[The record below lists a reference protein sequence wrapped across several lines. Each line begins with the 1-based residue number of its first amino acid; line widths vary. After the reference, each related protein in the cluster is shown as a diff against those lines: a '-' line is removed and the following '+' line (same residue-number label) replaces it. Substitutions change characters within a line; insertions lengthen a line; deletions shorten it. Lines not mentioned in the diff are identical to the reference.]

1 MLTLPYFPLR
11 RVAKG
16 GLDGGLS
23 GMARFGDNGSPSLT
37 ERPAMIKPVAQSVL
51 MALLVLTAPPL
62 HAWGQ
67 TGHRSIA
74 EIAEQHMRPDSVR
87 KAHALLDGHDLA
99 FASTWGDEIR
109 SRPAQF
115 GHTLNWHY
123 TTWPDDED
131 HFGADEEDK
140 GSGLLLSQIAAQL
153 AILEN
158 PQAGKAERS
167 QALKFVIHLVGDVHQ
182 PLHVGAAGDKGGN
195 ACRVTWHGRNS
206 NLHTV
211 WDSDMI
217 DKTQLS
223 YTELADFASQSR
235 TPQQTRAWRTGNAE
249 AWAAESKA
257 LRSRIYPAEVLT
269 PTTPLSH
276 LTYCGPSVAPEAM
289 PALGYEYSE
298 RFLPALY
305 DRLYQAGIRL
315 AMLLDAAL

>member
-1 MLTLPYFPLR
+1 MMNSRTRFMLAAIL
-11 RVAKG
+11 
-16 GLDGGLS
+16 
-23 GMARFGDNGSPSLT
+23 
-37 ERPAMIKPVAQSVL
+37 
-51 MALLVLTAPPL
+51 ALNAPQL
-62 HAWGQ
+62 LAWGQ

-74 EIAEQHMRPDSVR
+74 EIAERHMRPDSVR

-99 FASTWGDEIR
+99 FASTWADEVR
-109 SRPAQF
+109 SDPKNF
-115 GHTLNWHY
+115 GYSFGWHY
-123 TTWPDDED
+123 TTWPDDD
-131 HFGADEEDK
+131 GDFHAADENKDT
-140 GSGLLLSQIAAQL
+140 GLLLSQIDKQL

-158 PQAGKAERS
+158 PKAGKAERS

-211 WDSDMI
+211 WDSEII
-217 DKTQLS
+217 DRTQLS

-235 TPQQTRAWRTGNAE
+235 TPQQTRAWRAGDAGV
-249 AWAAESKA
+249 WAAESKA
-257 LRSRIYPAEVLT
+257 LRSRIYPQEVQM

-298 RFLPALY
+298 RFLPAVY
-305 DRLYQAGIRL
+305 ERIYQAGIRL